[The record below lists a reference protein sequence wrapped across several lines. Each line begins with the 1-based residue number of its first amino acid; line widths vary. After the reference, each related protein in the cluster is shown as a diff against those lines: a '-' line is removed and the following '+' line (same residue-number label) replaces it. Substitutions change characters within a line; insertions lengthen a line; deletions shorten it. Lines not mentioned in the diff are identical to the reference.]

1 MRVIAAIDDP
11 PIVEH
16 ILAHL
21 GLPIKRP
28 SPSIAPARSPPQLE
42 FDDDFGDFDLD
53 DFDDSDFDVN

>member
-1 MRVIAAIDDP
+1 MRLIAAIDDP

-21 GLPIKRP
+21 GLPTKR
-28 SPSIAPARSPPQLE
+28 PSIAPARSPPQLE
-42 FDDDFGDFDLD
+42 FDDDLGDFDLD